1 MRRADH
7 YEFGNSQLNQQV
19 YQVLI
24 KINNYMGFFPNNL
37 EANLALL
44 IKELDKLLPL
54 CYTDICLHQENFTAL
69 FGEIPFTG
77 ERYTLCQS
85 DDCWIEDHALPIIIQ
100 DLSVDDECQHHHVL
114 PGVQSY
120 AGIPIMEENKVI
132 GVLSLHHPQKDFF
145 THEILEVLLV
155 MANLAAIAIHQW
167 RLVTRL
173 EREKMELQEANV
185 EIKALALNLTKNV
198 EELKKTQKQLIQSEK
213 LASTGR
219 LAADI
224 AHEINN
230 PVGIIVSSVECMLL
244 DGEHT
249 LSEEFRNDAKVIIN
263 QADRISKITR
273 SLLSFARLP
282 VEEKSYVNINDII
295 KETVELFSKHLL
307 KKEITVHQDLIK
319 NIPLIL
325 GNSNQIQQ
333 ILVNLI
339 NNASDAMGQGGNL
352 YLRTRCLDQNLV
364 VEIEDDGCGMT
375 TEQLD
380 KIFDPFYTTKGKG
393 LGTGLGLAVSYG
405 LVEEHGGKIEV
416 VSKEGE
422 GTCFTVAFPR
432 NKLVK

>member
-1 MRRADH
+1 MNS
-7 YEFGNSQLNQQV
+7 ENSQLNQQV
-19 YQVLI
+19 YRALI
-24 KINNYMGFFPNNL
+24 KINNFMGFFPNNL
-37 EANLALL
+37 EDNLALL
-44 IKELDKLLPL
+44 IKELDRLLAPCYADL
-54 CYTDICLHQENFTAL
+54 CLRRGNFTAL

-77 ERYTLCQS
+77 ERYNLCQA
-85 DDCWIEDHALPIIIQ
+85 DDCWIEDHALPIIVQ
-100 DLSVDDECQHHHVL
+100 DLSVDEGCQHHHVPL
-114 PGVQSY
+114 GVQSY

-132 GVLSLHHPQKDFF
+132 GVLSLHHLRKEFF

-173 EREKMELQEANV
+173 EREKNELQEANR
-185 EIKALALNLTKNV
+185 EIKELALNLAKNV

-249 LSEEFRNDAKVIIN
+249 LSEEFRNDAQVIIN
-263 QADRISKITR
+263 QAGRISKITR

-282 VEEKSYVNINDII
+282 VEEKSKVNINEII
-295 KETVELFSKHLL
+295 QETVALFSKHLL
-307 KKEITVHQDLIK
+307 KRGISVHQDLIE

-333 ILVNLI
+333 VLVNLI
-339 NNASDAMGQGGNL
+339 NNSSDAMQQGGNL
-352 YLRTRCLDQNLV
+352 YLRTKWQDQNLV
-364 VEIEDDGCGMT
+364 VEIEDEGCGIT
-375 TEQLD
+375 VEQLD

-405 LVEEHGGKIEV
+405 LVEEHGGGIDV

-422 GTCFTVAFPR
+422 GTCFTVSFPV

>member
-1 MRRADH
+1 MNS
-7 YEFGNSQLNQQV
+7 ETSQLNQQV
-19 YQVLI
+19 YQMLI
-24 KINNYMGFFPNNL
+24 KINNFMGFFPNNL

-44 IKELDKLLPL
+44 IKELDKLLAPS
-54 CYTDICLHQENFTAL
+54 YTDICLRQENFTAL

-77 ERYTLCQS
+77 DRYTLCQA

-100 DLSVDDECQHHHVL
+100 DLSMDVGCHHHHVL
-114 PGVQSY
+114 PGIQSY

-132 GVLSLHHPQKDFF
+132 GVLSLHHPQKEFF

-173 EREKMELQEANV
+173 EREKMELQQANG
-185 EIKALALNLTKNV
+185 EIKALALNLAKNV
-198 EELKKTQKQLIQSEK
+198 EELKKTQKQLIQTEK

-230 PVGIIVSSVECMLL
+230 PIGIIVSSVECMLL
-244 DGEHT
+244 DGEQT
-249 LSEEFRNDAKVIIN
+249 LSEEFMNDAKVIIN

-282 VEEKSYVNINDII
+282 VEEKSSVDINEII
-295 KETVELFSKHLL
+295 RETISLFSKHLF
-307 KKEITVHQDLIK
+307 KRGISVHQDLMK

-339 NNASDAMGQGGNL
+339 NNASDAMAQGGNL
-352 YLRTRCLDQNLV
+352 YLRTKCLNQNLMI
-364 VEIEDDGCGMT
+364 EIEDEGCGMT
-375 TEQLD
+375 AEQLD

-393 LGTGLGLAVSYG
+393 LGTGLGLSISYG
-405 LVEEHGGKIEV
+405 LVEEHGGEIEV

-422 GTCFTVAFPR
+422 GTCFTVSFPG

>member
-1 MRRADH
+1 MNS
-7 YEFGNSQLNQQV
+7 ENSQLTQQV
-19 YQVLI
+19 YQMLI
-24 KINNYMGFFPNNL
+24 KINNFMGFFPNNL

-44 IKELDKLLPL
+44 IKEMDKLLAP
-54 CYTDICLHQENFTAL
+54 CYTDICLRQENFTAL

-77 ERYTLCQS
+77 DRYNLCQT

-100 DLSVDDECQHHHVL
+100 DLSMDVGCQHHHVP
-114 PGVQSY
+114 PGVQSS

-132 GVLSLHHPQKDFF
+132 GVLSLHHPQKEFF

-173 EREKMELQEANV
+173 EREKMELQEANG

-249 LSEEFRNDAKVIIN
+249 LSEEFINDAKVIIN

-282 VEEKSYVNINDII
+282 VEEKSIVDINEII
-295 KETVELFSKHLL
+295 KETISLFTQHLL
-307 KKEITVHQDLIK
+307 KRGISVHQDLMK
-319 NIPLIL
+319 NIHLIL
-325 GNSNQIQQ
+325 GNGNQVQQ

-339 NNASDAMGQGGNL
+339 SNASDAMGQGGNL
-352 YLRTRCLDQNLV
+352 HLRTRCLDQSLI
-364 VEIEDDGCGMT
+364 VEIEDEGCGIA

-380 KIFDPFYTTKGKG
+380 RIFDPFYTTKGKG

-405 LVEEHGGKIEV
+405 LVEEHGGEIGV
-416 VSKEGE
+416 VSKEGK
-422 GTCFTVAFPR
+422 GTCFTVSFPW

>member
-1 MRRADH
+1 MMNL
-7 YEFGNSQLNQQV
+7 ENSQLTQQV

-24 KINNYMGFFPNNL
+24 KINNFMGFFPNNL

-44 IKELDKLLPL
+44 IKELDKLLGP
-54 CYTDICLHQENFTAL
+54 CYTDICLRPENFTTL

-77 ERYTLCQS
+77 DRYTLCQS

-100 DLSVDDECQHHHVL
+100 DLSVDEGCKHHHV
-114 PGVQSY
+114 PPVVQSY

-132 GVLSLHHPQKDFF
+132 GVLSLHHPQKEFF
-145 THEILEVLLV
+145 THDILEVLLV

-173 EREKMELQEANV
+173 EREKTELQEANK
-185 EIKALALNLTKNV
+185 EIKALALNLAKNV
-198 EELKKTQKQLIQSEK
+198 EELKRTQKQLIQSEK

-249 LSEEFRNDAKVIIN
+249 LSKEFMNDAKVIIN

-282 VEEKSYVNINDII
+282 VEEKNYVAINDII
-295 KETVELFSKHLL
+295 QETVELFSKHLL
-307 KKEITVHQDLIK
+307 KKEITVHQDLK

-325 GNSNQIQQ
+325 GNNNQIQQ
-333 ILVNLI
+333 ILFNLI
-339 NNASDAMGQGGNL
+339 NNASDAMGQGGKL
-352 YLRTRCLDQNLV
+352 YLRTKCQDENV
-364 VEIEDDGCGMT
+364 IIEIEDEGCGINA
-375 TEQLD
+375 EQID
-380 KIFDPFYTTKGKG
+380 EIFDPFYTTKGKG

-405 LVEEHGGKIEV
+405 LVKEHGGEIEV
-416 VSKEGE
+416 LSKEGE
-422 GTCFTVAFPR
+422 GTCFTVSFPG
-432 NKLVK
+432 NELVK

>member
-1 MRRADH
+1 MI
-7 YEFGNSQLNQQV
+7 EMMNLGNIQLNQQV

-24 KINNYMGFFPNNL
+24 KVNNFMGFFPNNL
-37 EANLALL
+37 EDNLALL
-44 IKELDKLLPL
+44 IKELDKLFAPGYTNL
-54 CYTDICLHQENFTAL
+54 CLRKGNFTMV

-77 ERYTLCQS
+77 DRYNLCQFE
-85 DDCWIEDHALPIIIQ
+85 DCWIENHALPIIVQ
-100 DLSVDDECQHHHVL
+100 DLSVEHGCPYHDIPPE
-114 PGVQSY
+114 VQAY

-132 GVLSLHHPQKDFF
+132 GVLTLNHPQREFF

-155 MANLAAIAIHQW
+155 MTNLAAIAIHQW

-173 EREKMELQEANV
+173 EREKEELQEANR
-185 EIKALALNLTKNV
+185 EIRILAQNLAKNV

-213 LASTGR
+213 LAATGR

-244 DGEHT
+244 DGDHT
-249 LSEEFRNDAKVIIN
+249 LSDESINDAKVIIN
-263 QADRISKITR
+263 QADRIGKITR
-273 SLLSFARLP
+273 LLLSFARLP
-282 VEEKSYVNINDII
+282 VEEKTDVNINEII
-295 KETVELFSKHLL
+295 EETISLFHKHLL
-307 KKEITVHQDLIK
+307 KKGISVYQELVED
-319 NIPLIL
+319 IPLIL

-339 NNASDAMGQGGNL
+339 TNADDAMEKGGNL
-352 YLRTRCLDQNLV
+352 YLRTRCHDRNLI
-364 VEIEDDGCGMT
+364 VEIEDEGCGIAA
-375 TEQLD
+375 EKLD

-422 GTCFTVAFPR
+422 GTCFIISFPSE
-432 NKLVK
+432 

>member
-1 MRRADH
+1 MKP
-7 YEFGNSQLNQQV
+7 ENSQLNQQV
-19 YQVLI
+19 YQALI
-24 KINNYMGFFPNNL
+24 KINNFMGFLPNNL

-44 IKELDKLLPL
+44 IKELEKLLAP
-54 CYTDICLHQENFTAL
+54 CHADFCLRQGNFAAL
-69 FGEIPFTG
+69 FGEIPFS
-77 ERYTLCQS
+77 EDRYTLCQS
-85 DDCWIEDHALPIIIQ
+85 DGCWIEDHALPIIVQ
-100 DLSVDDECQHHHVL
+100 DLSAEEGCQHHSVP

-132 GVLSLHHPQKDFF
+132 GVLSLHHRQKDFF

-155 MANLAAIAIHQW
+155 MANLAAIAIRQW

-173 EREKMELQEANV
+173 EREKSELQEANR
-185 EIKALALNLTKNV
+185 EIRELAQNLAQSMD
-198 EELKKTQKQLIQSEK
+198 ELKRTQKQLIQSEK

-244 DGEHT
+244 DGESS
-249 LSEEFRNDAKVIIN
+249 LSEEFRNDAQVILN
-263 QADRISKITR
+263 QTERISKITR

-282 VEEKSYVNINDII
+282 VEEKSYVNLNQII
-295 KETVELFSKHLL
+295 EETVELFSKHLL
-307 KKEITVHQDLIK
+307 KRRISVHQDLSKDLPSIV
-319 NIPLIL
+319 
-325 GNSNQIQQ
+325 GNNNQVQQ

-352 YLRTRCLDQNLV
+352 YLRTKFQDRKLII
-364 VEIEDDGCGMT
+364 EIEDEGCGLAP
-375 TEQLD
+375 EQLD

-393 LGTGLGLAVSYG
+393 IGTGLGLPISYS
-405 LVEEHGGKIEV
+405 LVEEHGGEIDV

-422 GTCFTVAFPR
+422 GTCFTVVFPAD
-432 NKLVK
+432 KLVK